1 MRLNRLW
8 MMLVVLLGVA
18 PTLCLG
24 ADGVHGTADAVTA
37 PAGFFLP
44 PTVPLEAE
52 ALCLECKGAGVVASV
67 LKQKDE
73 RSVTKTRRAHQT
85 QLATVSE
92 FKVPCKVCK
101 GRKRYVRKLTLQER
115 VDLYHKWRGA
125 YEVEQT
131 MAQRHPVG
139 AAYLEKTVAD
149 MLSPEEFAK
158 LAASYPIVCKKC
170 VGFTAIPCKRCES
183 LGFTEQVDDVTGEKV
198 REVCTTC
205 DGHGEKRCKSCNE
218 TGLAK
223 LCKRC
228 KGLGVMRRPA
238 TKRKPATIERCPS
251 CDGMCRR

>member
-1 MRLNRLW
+1 MLLNRLFF
-8 MMLVVLLGVA
+8 LFFTLFCVA
-18 PTLCLG
+18 PIVCLG
-24 ADGVHGTADAVTA
+24 AEGAEFASDAATP
-37 PAGFFLP
+37 PAGVYLP
-44 PTVPLEAE
+44 PTVPQEAE
-52 ALCLECKGAGVVASV
+52 AICLDCKGAGTVASV
-67 LKQKDE
+67 FKRKDE

-115 VDLYHKWRGA
+115 VDWYRKQRGA
-125 YEVEQT
+125 YETEQT
-131 MAQRHPVG
+131 MAQRYPVG
-139 AAYLEKTVAD
+139 AAYAEKAVAEG
-149 MLSPEEFAK
+149 LSPEEFAK
-158 LAASYPIVCKKC
+158 LAASYPVVCKKC
-170 VGFTAIPCKRCES
+170 VGFAAIPCNRCES
-183 LGFTEQVDDVTGEKV
+183 FGFTEQLDEVTEETV

-205 DGHGEKRCKSCNE
+205 DGRGEKRCKSCDE

-228 KGLGVMRRPA
+228 KGLGVMRKAA